1 MFRRF
6 IPAAIGLL
14 AVAPL
19 QGHAQDSLV
28 AIRAGHLLDVQQGT
42 LKGETLIL
50 IKGERIVQVSP
61 GGTLPAGAR
70 VIDLSKLTVMPGMI
84 DAHVHLTIGTA
95 DSTALATLRA
105 GFTTIQDLGALNH
118 ANLDLRNAIEGGKT
132 IGPRIHSAGSWIGV
146 KGGIC
151 DFDGRGVRGE
161 NEFAARTREDI
172 ANGADLIKVCV
183 TGWPADGYRFPD
195 SVEITE
201 AELAAVVREAK
212 AANKKVIAHAIGRR
226 GAFMAVSAGVQ
237 ALAHSAF
244 LDSTTIAMMKAR
256 GVYLIPTLLS
266 FQGDGPALLA
276 LQKAMR
282 VILASGI
289 LIAMGT
295 DAGVTPHGGNAVE
308 LETMVEAGVSPLSA
322 IRSATINAAALLGMS
337 QSIGSITPGTMA
349 DLIAF
354 EGNPLQDV
362 RTLQHVLFVMKAGR
376 TYLTP

>member
-6 IPAAIGLL
+6 IPAAVGLL

-19 QGHAQDSLV
+19 QGQALDSLL
-28 AIRAGHLLDVQQGT
+28 AIRAGHLVDVQLGT
-42 LKGETLIL
+42 LEGETTIL
-50 IKGERIVQVSP
+50 IKGGRIVRVTP
-61 GGTLPAGAR
+61 GGTVPAGAR
-70 VIDLSKLTVMPGMI
+70 AIDLSKLTVMPGLI
-84 DAHVHLTIGTA
+84 DAHVHLTIGTP

-105 GFTTIQDLGALNH
+105 GFTTVQDLGALNH
-118 ANLDLRNAIEGGKT
+118 ANLDLRNAIEGGET

-151 DFDGRGVRGE
+151 DFDGRGVKGE
-161 NEFAARTREDI
+161 DEFAARTREDI

-212 AANKKVIAHAIGRR
+212 AASKKVIAHAIGRR

-244 LDSTTIAMMKAR
+244 LDSTTIAMMKMR

-266 FQGDGPALLA
+266 FQGDRPALLA
-276 LQKAMR
+276 LQKQMR
-282 VILASGI
+282 GILASGI
-289 LIAMGT
+289 PIAMGT

-308 LETMVEAGVSPLSA
+308 LQTMVEAGMSPLSA
-322 IRSATINAAALLGMS
+322 IRSATSNAATLLGMS
-337 QSIGSITPGTMA
+337 ESIGSITPGTMA

-354 EGNPLQDV
+354 EGNPLEDV

-376 TYLTP
+376 TYLMP

>member
-42 LKGETLIL
+42 LEGETLIL
-50 IKGERIVQVSP
+50 IKGARIVQVSP

-84 DAHVHLTIGTA
+84 DAHVHLTIGTP

-105 GFTTIQDLGALNH
+105 GFTTVQDLGALNH

-161 NEFAARTREDI
+161 KEFAARTREDI
-172 ANGADLIKVCV
+172 TNGADLIKVCV

-266 FQGDGPALLA
+266 FQGDRPALLA
-276 LQKAMR
+276 LQKEMR

-289 LIAMGT
+289 PIAMGT
-295 DAGVTPHGGNAVE
+295 DAGVTPHGGNAAE
-308 LETMVEAGVSPLSA
+308 LETMVEAGMAPLSA
-322 IRSATINAAALLGMS
+322 IRSATIDAAALLGMS
-337 QSIGSITPGTMA
+337 ESIGSVTRGTMA
-349 DLIAF
+349 DLIAV
-354 EGNPLQDV
+354 EGNPLEDV

-376 TYLTP
+376 TYFTP

>member
-14 AVAPL
+14 AVVPL
-19 QGHAQDSLV
+19 QGHAQDSLL
-28 AIRAGHLLDVQQGT
+28 AIRAGHLVDVQRGT
-42 LKGETLIL
+42 LEGEALIL

-61 GGTLPAGAR
+61 GGTVPSGVR
-70 VIDLSKLTVMPGMI
+70 VIDLSKLTVMPGLI
-84 DAHVHLTIGTA
+84 DAHVHLTIGTP
-95 DSTALATLRA
+95 DTTALATLRA
-105 GFTTIQDLGALNH
+105 GFTTVQDLGALSH
-118 ANLDLRNAIEGGKT
+118 ANLDLRNAIDGGKT

-183 TGWPADGYRFPD
+183 TGWPADGYRYPD

-201 AELAAVVREAK
+201 AELAAVVRESK

-266 FQGDGPALLA
+266 FQGDRPALSA
-276 LQKAMR
+276 LQKEMR

-289 LIAMGT
+289 PIAMGT
-295 DAGVTPHGGNAVE
+295 DAGVTPHGGNAAE
-308 LETMVEAGVSPLSA
+308 LETMVEAGMAPLSA
-322 IRSATINAAALLGMS
+322 IRSATIDAAALLGMS
-337 QSIGSITPGTMA
+337 ESIGSVTRGTMA
-349 DLIAF
+349 DLIAV
-354 EGNPLQDV
+354 EGNPL
-362 RTLQHVLFVMKAGR
+362 
-376 TYLTP
+376 